1 MPLFPLGLLLASP
14 DGGRGA
20 GENRDGAT
28 MRWLDA
34 QPPKSIVYVV
44 LGSEVPLRV
53 DLVRKL
59 DLGLEL
65 ALGHDSFGL
74 SGSQQCPGVGRSPTR
89 LPRAHSW
96 PRDGTVTLGWVPWV
110 PQITILVHGVVD
122 AFMMHCCRNSLI
134 EGLLYGHPL
143 IMLQIFADQG
153 PNTRLM
159 EGREVGLQVTRD
171 GDDGSFDRHDDIAS
185 GSRPSR

>member
-1 MPLFPLGLLLASP
+1 MGSSNHHT
-14 DGGRGA
+14 GA
-20 GENRDGAT
+20 
-28 MRWLDA
+28 L
-34 QPPKSIVYVV
+34 
-44 LGSEVPLRV
+44 
-53 DLVRKL
+53 
-59 DLGLEL
+59 
-65 ALGHDSFGL
+65 
-74 SGSQQCPGVGRSPTR
+74 
-89 LPRAHSW
+89 
-96 PRDGTVTLGWVPWV
+96 
-110 PQITILVHGVVD
+110 HGVVD

-185 GSRPSR
+185 GSGLQDRGRFQRGSLEQMH